1 MYTLR
6 SLYRGSSATE
16 RNPRLFYVSTTTSTS
31 QGTTLCYMANE
42 LSCNC
47 GTDAAGAHECAAN
60 AYAVN
65 CPPCA
70 YVTGRK
76 KRRALPDDSDLV
88 QMNNFDTEGLHR

>member
-1 MYTLR
+1 MISSR
-6 SLYRGSSATE
+6 ASSATE
-16 RNPRLFYVSTTTSTS
+16 RNPRLFYISTTTSTS

-42 LSCNC
+42 NFCNC
-47 GTDAAGAHECAAN
+47 GTDANNNAVCAAN
-60 AYAVN
+60 QFAVN

-88 QMNNFDTEGLHR
+88 QMNLVNEEGLHRW